1 MKTEKKPYSMELRA
15 AAAEATR
22 ERILAAAAEAFL
34 EGWYDDVT
42 IAAIAERAGVSG
54 QTVINHFG
62 SKEELA
68 TTAYEHVSK
77 EITLRR
83 SEPEPGDVLGA
94 LDVLVDDYEITGD
107 AVIRML
113 ALEEKVPMLGATAR
127 PRPRWSPRLGGGDV
141 PCPGARARTGGGHRR
156 LHLEAPAP
164 RPGAQPRRDPGGDV
178 ANRAS
183 STRTEDS
190 MTTPK
195 RYLFA
200 IIDGGGTVPADT
212 SVIRAMV
219 DRGHDVRVLADRV
232 LAPDIASTGA
242 EHVVWDRAPQRPN
255 LDPQSV
261 IMKDWDTKTPFEAF
275 GRVRDGAMVG
285 PAALFAADVRA
296 ELQRRPADVVVG
308 NFFVFGA
315 QIAAEAEGVPFAFL
329 VSNLLSFRGSGTP
342 PLGPGLKPARGPL
355 GRARDAVLNRV
366 MARLFDKGLDQLNEV
381 RRANGLEPIASVLEN
396 FERADRLLLMTS
408 SAFEY
413 ESFTPPPNVRLV
425 GPRLDDPAWVGSWT
439 PPAGDEPLVLVG
451 MSSTFMDHANA
462 LQRAATALAGLPVR
476 GLVTTGPSIPVEAI
490 DAPANVTVVE
500 RAPHSEV
507 LRHAKVIVTHA
518 GHGTVLK
525 ALAAGVPV
533 VAMPLGRDQL
543 DNAARVVHH
552 GAGLR
557 LKPTGEA
564 GCDREG
570 GPAPARGAV
579 LLGRRRAHG
588 RRDRSGDRRGSG
600 CRRTRGAC
608 VARLGRCR

>member
-1 MKTEKKPYSMELRA
+1 
-15 AAAEATR
+15 
-22 ERILAAAAEAFL
+22 
-34 EGWYDDVT
+34 
-42 IAAIAERAGVSG
+42 
-54 QTVINHFG
+54 
-62 SKEELA
+62 
-68 TTAYEHVSK
+68 
-77 EITLRR
+77 
-83 SEPEPGDVLGA
+83 
-94 LDVLVDDYEITGD
+94 
-107 AVIRML
+107 
-113 ALEEKVPMLGATAR
+113 
-127 PRPRWSPRLGGGDV
+127 
-141 PCPGARARTGGGHRR
+141 
-156 LHLEAPAP
+156 
-164 RPGAQPRRDPGGDV
+164 
-178 ANRAS
+178 
-183 STRTEDS
+183 

-219 DRGHDVRVLADRV
+219 ERGHDVRVLADRV
-232 LAPDIASTGA
+232 LAPDIDSTGA

-275 GRVRDGAMVG
+275 GRVRDGAMIG
-285 PAALFAADVRA
+285 PAALFAADVRS

-355 GRARDAVLNRV
+355 GHARDAVLNRV

-381 RRANGLEPIASVLEN
+381 RRANGLEPIGSVLEN

-425 GPRLDDPAWVGSWT
+425 GPRLDDPAWAGDWT
-439 PPAGDEPLVLVG
+439 PPMGDDPLVLVG
-451 MSSTFMDHANA
+451 MSSTFMDHADA
-462 LQRAATALAGLPVR
+462 LQRVATALGGLRVR
-476 GLVTTGPSIPVEAI
+476 GLVTTGPSLPVDTI

-500 RAPHSEV
+500 RAPHSEI
-507 LRHAKVIVTHA
+507 LRHAKVVVTHA
-518 GHGTVLK
+518 GHGTVIK

-533 VAMPLGRDQL
+533 VAIPLGRDQL

-557 LKPTGEA
+557 LKPTAKPDAIAKAVRRLLEEPSFSAAAERMATAIAAETAEDLAAAELEA
-564 GCDREG
+564 LASLDSAAADELRNSQSGRE
-570 GPAPARGAV
+570 AV
-579 LLGRRRAHG
+579 P
-588 RRDRSGDRRGSG
+588 S
-600 CRRTRGAC
+600 
-608 VARLGRCR
+608 